1 MTSGED
7 DGPRTSAD
15 PRFEVILGSAS
26 PARLAVLRQG
36 GLDPRVVVPDVDE
49 DALLATLAAEAPG
62 DAVTRLAQAK
72 ADSVI
77 RTLLG
82 ERVDHADSVDGQTL
96 PDLVVLTCD
105 SMLLFQGTLSG
116 KPHSADVAIEQWKR
130 MRGSEA
136 QLVTGH
142 CVAHVSGLDVAGRTA
157 ESASTVVRFA
167 DVDDEEIDAY
177 VSTGEPLE
185 VAGAFTLDGRGGW
198 FIEGIEG
205 DPSSVIGIGLPTVR
219 HLLRRLDIRVATLWS
234 QNSR

>member
-1 MTSGED
+1 MSG
-7 DGPRTSAD
+7 SAD
-15 PRFEVILGSAS
+15 GRHLEVVLGSAS
-26 PARLAVLRQG
+26 PARLSVLRHA
-36 GLDPRVVVPDVDE
+36 GLDPRVVVSEVDE
-49 DALLATLAAEAPG
+49 DDLLTTLAAEAPG

-82 ERVDHADSVDGQTL
+82 ERLDHAGSADAQTL

-105 SMLLFQGTLSG
+105 SMLLHRGTLTG
-116 KPHSADVAIEQWKR
+116 KPHSAEVAIEQWKR
-130 MRGSEA
+130 LRGDEA
-136 QLVTGH
+136 QLLTGH
-142 CVAHVSGLDVAGRTA
+142 CVSHISGLEVVGRSA

-167 DVDDEEIDAY
+167 DVDDDEINAY

-198 FIEGIEG
+198 FIESIEG

-219 HLLRRLDIRVATLWS
+219 HLLRRLGIPVSSLWTS
-234 QNSR
+234 NNV

>member
-1 MTSGED
+1 MSG
-7 DGPRTSAD
+7 SAD
-15 PRFEVILGSAS
+15 GRHLEVVLGSAS
-26 PARLAVLRQG
+26 PARLSVLRHA
-36 GLDPRVVVPDVDE
+36 GLDPRVVVSEVDE
-49 DALLATLAAEAPG
+49 DHLLTTLAAEAPG

-82 ERVDHADSVDGQTL
+82 ERLDHAGSADAQTL

-105 SMLLFQGTLSG
+105 SMLLHRGTLTG
-116 KPHSADVAIEQWKR
+116 KPHSAEVAIEQWKR
-130 MRGSEA
+130 LRGDEA
-136 QLVTGH
+136 QLLTGH
-142 CVAHVSGLDVAGRTA
+142 CVSHISGLEVVGRSA

-167 DVDDEEIDAY
+167 DVDDDEINAY

-198 FIEGIEG
+198 FIESIDG

-219 HLLRRLDIRVATLWS
+219 HLLRRLGIPVSSLWTS
-234 QNSR
+234 NNV